1 MGMTTALNIGLTALT
16 AHQRALEVTS
26 HNIANAA
33 TPGYSRQRA
42 QLGTQVPANGE
53 VGQMGR
59 GTVVQS
65 IDRLHDSLLDARL
78 QAASAEVGRL
88 DYLQRSLADAE
99 LLFNEP
105 GENGF
110 QARINQL
117 FSTFEDLS
125 GNPESTALRAGA
137 TQELTAF
144 AESLNFLANGIDEQQ
159 TSLFT
164 AANDLA
170 ANATSIL
177 AQLNDLNELIRTQTL
192 TGNNPNDLLDQ
203 RDLLAKELNGIIK
216 VTTRVNRD
224 DQSLSIESG
233 SRLLLG
239 GTSSR
244 QLGISTDDNNVMQ
257 VVALDTGESVP
268 LSGGALSALQSLSSD
283 TLPQLAE
290 NMDNFAMVLQ
300 HQINSVHSTGT
311 NHLSAISDM
320 VSDRVLSEAMLDLN
334 LDDPDL
340 ALANGIAGIPLSQYV
355 NFGGHGVS
363 GSTQGLTI
371 NVYDP
376 TTEVAQ
382 KFIVHYDPE
391 TGINPASRSMNDLVA
406 AINTGQGGGFTV
418 YPPTHAGVTGLQAE
432 MVPVDGGFRLH
443 LQSETGKTIDF
454 SPALDLQPLASAWH
468 SPTMTVNG
476 TDAALANNRLGLRV
490 NGSTLE
496 GYTRD
501 PETGVESIYATAAIT
516 PGAVGVAFGS
526 LTIDFAAGAYVDGDL
541 SAVNFSSTGA
551 VSGGVVATQAAVDDA
566 PVTIAGR
573 YTGEHSYDP
582 TRPWQMQVLQAGTVG
597 SDANPPL
604 VQFTW
609 YSGND
614 EVRVREEVTVALD
627 SQHPAGS
634 QVAIGDGVYATFGSG
649 TLSVSPSG
657 GVDIPVTGVPDSAGI
672 LPALGMNSLF
682 TGIDAASFAVN
693 DVVATNPDFLAVGR
707 TRSAGDNSN
716 LLGMAAVRNSSS
728 FGIAGIPL
736 DDFYQSMVSDVAVQ
750 VRQVSALSANQTV
763 LQRSLE
769 NRRDSI
775 SGVNIDEEV
784 GLLIQQQQAYQAAA
798 RLVSTARE
806 LMRELLEIVV

>member
-1 MGMTTALNIGLTALT
+1 M
-16 AHQRALEVTS
+16 
-26 HNIANAA
+26 
-33 TPGYSRQRA
+33 
-42 QLGTQVPANGE
+42 
-53 VGQMGR
+53 
-59 GTVVQS
+59 
-65 IDRLHDSLLDARL
+65 
-78 QAASAEVGRL
+78 
-88 DYLQRSLADAE
+88 
-99 LLFNEP
+99 
-105 GENGF
+105 
-110 QARINQL
+110 
-117 FSTFEDLS
+117 
-125 GNPESTALRAGA
+125 
-137 TQELTAF
+137 
-144 AESLNFLANGIDEQQ
+144 NFLANGIADQQ
-159 TSLFT
+159 ASLFT

-177 AQLNDLNELIRTQTL
+177 SQLNDLNQLIRTQTL

-203 RDLLAKELNGIIK
+203 RDLLAKELNGVIK

-224 DQSLSIESG
+224 DQSLSVESG
-233 SRLLLG
+233 GRLLLG

-244 QLGISTDDNNVMQ
+244 ELGVTADDNNVMQ
-257 VVALDTGESVP
+257 IVALDTGESVP
-268 LSGGALSALQSLSSD
+268 VTGGALSALQSLSAEI
-283 TLPQLAE
+283 LPQLAE

-300 HQINSVHSTGT
+300 HQLNAVHSTGT

-334 LDDPDL
+334 LDDPAL
-340 ALANGIAGIPLSQYV
+340 ALDNTVAGIPLSQFV
-355 NFGGHGVS
+355 DFGGHGVS
-363 GSTQGLTI
+363 GSTHGLTI

-376 TTEVAQ
+376 STETAQ
-382 KFIVHYDPE
+382 KYMLHYDPG
-391 TGINPASRSMNDLVA
+391 TGVNPASRSMNDLVQ
-406 AINTGQGGGFTV
+406 AINTGQGGGFTM
-418 YPPTHAGVTGLQAE
+418 YPPTQAGVTGVQAE
-432 MVPVDGGFRLH
+432 MAPVDGGFRLH
-443 LQSETGKTIDF
+443 LQADSGLTIDF
-454 SPALDLQPLASAWH
+454 SPALDLQPLANVWH
-468 SPTMTVNG
+468 SPTMTVAG
-476 TDAALANNRLGLRV
+476 TDAALADTRLGLRV
-490 NGSTLE
+490 NGGTLE

-516 PGAVGVAFGS
+516 PGAAGVALGS
-526 LTIDFAAGAYVDGDL
+526 LTVDFAAGTYVDGDL
-541 SAVNFSSTGA
+541 SAVSFSSTGA
-551 VSGGVVATQAAVDDA
+551 VNAGGVVATQAAADDA

-609 YSGND
+609 YSGSD

-627 SQHPAGS
+627 STHPAGS

-657 GVDIPVTGVPDSAGI
+657 GVDIPVTGQPDSAGI

-693 DVVATNPDFLAVGR
+693 DLVATNPDLLAVGS

-716 LLGMAAVRNSSS
+716 LLDMAAVRNSSS

-750 VRQVSALSANQTV
+750 VRQVGALAENQTV

-775 SGVNIDEEV
+775 AGVNIDEEV

-798 RLVSTARE
+798 VWCRRRVN
-806 LMRELLEIVV
+806 